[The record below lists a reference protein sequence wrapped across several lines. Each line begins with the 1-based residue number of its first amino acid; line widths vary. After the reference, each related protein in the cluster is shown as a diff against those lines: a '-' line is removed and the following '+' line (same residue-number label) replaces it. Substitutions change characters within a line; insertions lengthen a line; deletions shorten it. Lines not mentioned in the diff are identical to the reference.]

1 MDALTEN
8 FGWIEILF
16 TAVVALGFGGWQYWS
31 VSREIKRDKQARGD
45 AESAERSGHAVGEH
59 ELDDR

>member
-1 MDALTEN
+1 MESIGEN

-31 VSREIKRDKQARGD
+31 VSREIKRDKQARRDRESSDD
-45 AESAERSGHAVGEH
+45 AGHPVGKH